1 MEGWREEPVSVSVF
15 AFVGAP
21 GAGKTEA
28 AAVGKELG
36 FPVVTMGEVVRVEL
50 RRRGLELSDAN
61 AGRVATEL
69 RANEGLDAV
78 AKRCVPLVKGVAG
91 ERKGVVVVDGIRG
104 VAEVE
109 AFKKEFGDDFVLVR
123 VDAPLRVRYERI
135 QARGRGDDS
144 LSLEEFKNREA
155 RERGWGMEEAMKK
168 ADKIVQNNG
177 SLEAFR
183 REIKKLF
190 C

>member
-1 MEGWREEPVSVSVF
+1 
-15 AFVGAP
+15 
-21 GAGKTEA
+21 
-28 AAVGKELG
+28 
-36 FPVVTMGEVVRVEL
+36 
-50 RRRGLELSDAN
+50 
-61 AGRVATEL
+61 
-69 RANEGLDAV
+69 
-78 AKRCVPLVKGVAG
+78 
-91 ERKGVVVVDGIRG
+91 KGVVVVDGIRG